1 MKKRLLT
8 GIFIILAL
16 AATLF
21 LRSVSP
27 FIADAVIVAL
37 STIACLEVSKAF
49 NKGLR
54 PCNTLITAIY
64 PILLYV
70 GFFIGIMNEVVFYY
84 YIIYYLVVAL
94 VCLLFN
100 FLMPFFFRKETEEEI
115 KNSSNPKTSV
125 KHYAWD
131 KTINS
136 MIVFAYPAM
145 LSVPYFVIN
154 HLADFS
160 EIATKYVDK
169 LQVGNFIWFLI
180 ACLLAVTILTD
191 TGAYLVGSALKGPK
205 LCPTISPKKTISG
218 AIGGLIFGIFGAF
231 AVSFAFFSWVDG
243 FELFLHKLGGTTW
256 TILLIGMIGS
266 VLTQLGDIL
275 ASLIKRKCG
284 IKDYGNILPGHGG
297 IMDRIDG
304 QIFNALFLFILGI
317 ILL

>member
-8 GIFIILAL
+8 GLFIILAL

-21 LRSVSP
+21 LRTVSP
-27 FIADAVIVAL
+27 FIADAVIIGI
-37 STIACLEVSKAF
+37 STIACLEVSKALI
-49 NKGLR
+49 KGQR
-54 PCNTLITAIY
+54 PCNKLLTAIY
-64 PILLYV
+64 PILIYL
-70 GFFIGIMNEVVFYY
+70 GFFIGIMNQVVFYY

-136 MIVFAYPAM
+136 MIVFAYPAI
-145 LSVPYFVIN
+145 LSVPYLIIN
-154 HLADFS
+154 HLPEFT
-160 EIATKYVDK
+160 ELTTKYVDM
-169 LQVGNFIWFLI
+169 LNVTNFAWFLI
-180 ACLLAVTILTD
+180 ACIFVVSMLTD

-205 LCPTISPKKTISG
+205 LCPAISPKKTISG
-218 AIGGLIFGIFGAF
+218 AIGGLLFGIFGAF
-231 AVSFAFFSWVDG
+231 AVAFAFFTWVEG
-243 FELFLHKLGGTTW
+243 FELFLHSLGGTVW
-256 TILLIGMIGS
+256 TVLLIGLIGS
-266 VLTQLGDIL
+266 ILTQLGDIL
-275 ASLIKRKCG
+275 ASLLKRKCG

-304 QIFNALFLFILGI
+304 QIFNTAFLFIIGI

>member
-21 LRSVSP
+21 LRSISP
-27 FIADAVIVAL
+27 FVADAVIVAISVL
-37 STIACLEVSKAF
+37 ACVEVSRAL
-49 NKGLR
+49 NKGQR
-54 PCNTLITAIY
+54 PCNTLVTAIY
-64 PILLYV
+64 PILIYV
-70 GFFIGIMNEVVFYY
+70 GFFIGIMNDVVFYY

-100 FLMPFFFRKETEEEI
+100 FLMPFFFRKENEEEI
-115 KNSSNPKTSV
+115 KNSNNPKTSL

-136 MIVFAYPAM
+136 MIVFAYPAI
-145 LSVPYFVIN
+145 LSVPYLVIN
-154 HLADFS
+154 HLSAFT
-160 EIATKYVDK
+160 EITTKYTDV
-169 LQVGNFIWFLI
+169 LQVNNFAWFLI
-180 ACLLAVTILTD
+180 ACIFAISMLTD

-205 LCPTISPKKTISG
+205 LCPAISPKKTISG
-218 AIGGLIFGIFGAF
+218 AIGGLLFGIFGAF

-243 FELFLHKLGGTTW
+243 FELFLHSLGGTTW
-256 TILLIGMIGS
+256 TVLIIGLVGS
-266 VLTQLGDIL
+266 LLTQIGDIL
-275 ASLIKRKCG
+275 ASLLKRRCG

-297 IMDRIDG
+297 VMDRIDG
-304 QIFNALFLFILGI
+304 QIFNTLFLFILGI

>member
-27 FIADAVIVAL
+27 YIADAVIIGL
-37 STIACLEVSKAF
+37 STIACIEVSKTL
-49 NKGLR
+49 NKGQR

-64 PILLYV
+64 PILIYV
-70 GFFIGIMNEVVFYY
+70 GFFIGIMNKVVFYY

-100 FLMPFFFRKETEEEI
+100 FLMPFFFKKETEEEI
-115 KNSSNPKTSV
+115 KNSPNPKTSV

-136 MIVFAYPAM
+136 MIVFAYPAIF
-145 LSVPYFVIN
+145 SVPYLVIN
-154 HLADFS
+154 HLSAFT
-160 EIATKYVDK
+160 EITTKYTD
-169 LQVGNFIWFLI
+169 LTQVNNFAWFLI
-180 ACLLAVTILTD
+180 ACMLAVTILTD

-205 LCPTISPKKTISG
+205 LCPAISPKKTISG

-231 AVSFAFFSWVDG
+231 AVAFAFFSWVDG
-243 FELFLHKLGGTTW
+243 FDVFLHSLGGTTL
-256 TILLIGMIGS
+256 TILLIGVVGS
-266 VLTQLGDIL
+266 ILTQIGDIL
-275 ASLIKRKCG
+275 ASLLKRRCG
-284 IKDYGNILPGHGG
+284 VKDYGNLLPGHGG

-304 QIFNALFLFILGI
+304 QIFNAMFLFVLGI